1 MSIYTSIFIAAFGIV
16 FLYYFYGFR
25 KGTGLL
31 ALIVGLC
38 AANLW
43 LEMQWPD
50 YGNIIFLVSLLP
62 LAAVLYITRSRP
74 GQRKRRLRR
83 TWPE

>member
-1 MSIYTSIFIAAFGIV
+1 MSIYTSIAIAAFGIV
-16 FLYYFYGFR
+16 FLYYFYGFK

-38 AANLW
+38 AAILW
-43 LEMQWPD
+43 LEMMWPAH
-50 YGNIIFLVSLLP
+50 GSIIFLVSLLP

-74 GQRKRRLRR
+74 GTRRRHLRGS
-83 TWPE
+83 WPE

>member
-16 FLYYFYGFR
+16 FLYYFYGFK

-31 ALIVGLC
+31 ALIIGLC
-38 AANLW
+38 ATNLW
-43 LEMQWPD
+43 LEMLWPD
-50 YGNIIFLVSLLP
+50 HGNIIFLVSLLP
-62 LAAVLYITRSRP
+62 VAAILYITRSRP
-74 GQRKRRLRR
+74 ARR